1 MFWYIDVFGSRVNLA
16 LKNWAPV
23 GEGVGEG
30 TSGVMVG
37 INVEVGDET
46 GAVDV
51 GISGVGGVGL
61 STSI

>member
-1 MFWYIDVFGSRVNLA
+1 MLWYIDVFGSTVNLA

-30 TSGVMVG
+30 KNGAVVG

-46 GAVDV
+46 GAVGV